1 MGAIEKV
8 KELPWICDGVHTP
21 TVKRAI
27 AILENAESLEEAVGE
42 IKGLLWTSAYVH
54 EPTLKLIVAVLQD
67 E

>member
-27 AILENAESLEEAVGE
+27 AILEDAESLEEAVGE
-42 IKGLLWTSAYVH
+42 IKGLLWTSA
-54 EPTLKLIVAVLQD
+54 
-67 E
+67 